1 MWIAKKFGF
10 LLGLGTG
17 YVLGAKAG
25 RQRYEQIASRAR
37 GVWQDPRV
45 QKKAGQAQDLAKEKA
60 GQAGQ
65 IAMEKAGDAGH
76 VVKEKV
82 SERKGGT
89 DTQGSSDTKGSTD
102 SGTSSDQRGVG
113 SGAPSSSDLDG
124 ADTPD
129 GISVSEGGLTDP
141 AADEALSKKA
151 AGSDSGNK
159 DSGDKSG
166 SGSSSTTRN
175 SPSQG
180 TPPPD
185 SPSAKLPPHPVA
197 QPGIPGGSP
206 S

>member
-1 MWIAKKFGF
+1 
-10 LLGLGTG
+10 
-17 YVLGAKAG
+17 AG
-25 RQRYEQIASRAR
+25 E
-37 GVWQDPRV
+37 
-45 QKKAGQAQDLAKEKA
+45 
-60 GQAGQ
+60 
-65 IAMEKAGDAGH
+65 AGH

-82 SERKGGT
+82 SERKGGN
-89 DTQGSSDTKGSTD
+89 DTQSSNDSGSSDK
-102 SGTSSDQRGVG
+102 RGVG
-113 SGAPSSSDLDG
+113 SGAPSSADLDG
-124 ADTPD
+124 TDTPD

-151 AGSDSGNK
+151 AASDSDSK
-159 DSGDKSG
+159 DSGSKDSGGKSG

-180 TPPPD
+180 THPPD